1 MKGYAELEIV
11 FQRNSLDEFQAS
23 FRQRFDESEN
33 ITPFIPLAL
42 NIHDPTFY
50 SGNPQRMGQLLS
62 ESLFMPPALRDAFTS
77 ARAFSDHQQSTLK
90 IRLLIDSNAS
100 ILHSL
105 PWETL
110 VDPTDTATHLLRSN
124 QCVFSRYLA
133 ARTYRLPM
141 LRPKQGIKALL
152 AIANPQGLSET
163 FTPINVPQEQELAE
177 NALRHVP
184 LTTLTRRGSA
194 TLRAIIEGIKE
205 EPTLS
210 ISCATAL
217 SGSKA
222 PCCGWKMRPG
232 MPPASPAKI
241 SPRVWARWKEFPAW
255 SSYAP
260 AKAPVPAIPHATRWS
275 PRAPC

>member
-1 MKGYAELEIV
+1 
-11 FQRNSLDEFQAS
+11 
-23 FRQRFDESEN
+23 
-33 ITPFIPLAL
+33 
-42 NIHDPTFY
+42 
-50 SGNPQRMGQLLS
+50 
-62 ESLFMPPALRDAFTS
+62 
-77 ARAFSDHQQSTLK
+77 
-90 IRLLIDSNAS
+90 
-100 ILHSL
+100 
-105 PWETL
+105 
-110 VDPTDTATHLLRSN
+110 
-124 QCVFSRYLA
+124 
-133 ARTYRLPM
+133 M

-194 TLRAIIEGIKE
+194 TLRAIIEGIKR

-275 PRAPC
+275 PRPHVSQRGRAGGIGDAGQAFDVCGNAIYPGVFQTAGGAWRSRSRYRQCAGKIMDSPDWWIPVVLPG

>member
-194 TLRAIIEGIKE
+194 TLGDYRRHKRGSRHYLSHVPRHCRA
-205 EPTLS
+205 
-210 ISCATAL
+210 A
-217 SGSKA
+217 
-222 PCCGWKMRPG
+222 RR
-232 MPPASPAKI
+232 
-241 SPRVWARWKEFPAW
+241 RVVVGR
-255 SSYAP
+255 
-260 AKAPVPAIPHATRWS
+260 
-275 PRAPC
+275 